1 MRETVIVNQ
10 KEQRR
15 IRVLVEVVG
24 GRMTVG
30 QAAESMNL
38 SVRQTQR
45 ILAAFRKE
53 GAAGVAHGNRGRQP
67 VHSIDEERRAHVE
80 MLARTTYR
88 NCNDS
93 HLCELLAEREG
104 VVLSRSSVRRIR
116 RDAGLASPR
125 TRHQPAHRVRR
136 ERRTTAG
143 QLVQIDGSQHHWFGA
158 DQPRAVLMAGIDDAT
173 SDVVSA
179 HFRETEDSQ
188 GYLQLLH
195 DLVSTHGCPVAL
207 YHDKHQIFVSPDP
220 ESVDDQLAGRSPLT
234 QVGRA
239 IAELGIEPITA
250 HSPQAKGR
258 IERLFGTFQDR
269 LLTELDLAGVTT
281 IPDANRFLQTFL
293 PRYNQRF
300 MRAATMPGSA
310 YEPIPET
317 VDLASICCF
326 KYWRTVANDNT
337 VRFQHQHLQLLPGAT
352 RISYARARVQ
362 VHQHL
367 DGSLA
372 VFAADELVASQP
384 APIEPPVLRAKSGRV
399 TEPSSFMGE
408 PPPDAERDE
417 LAAWNTTPPTVTPSR
432 STPARNHPWRQG
444 FKRKVTQ
451 S

>member
-1 MRETVIVNQ
+1 MRETITVNQ
-10 KEQRR
+10 KEQGR

-30 QAAESMNL
+30 EAAESMNL

-53 GAAGVAHGNRGRQP
+53 GAAGVAHGNRGRHP
-67 VHSIDEERRAHVE
+67 VHTIDEEVRRKVVD
-80 MLARTTYR
+80 LVRTTYSR
-88 NCNDS
+88 CNDS
-93 HLCELLAEREG
+93 HLTELLAEREG
-104 VVLSRSSVRRIR
+104 IVLSRTSVRRIR
-116 RDAGLASPR
+116 RNAGLASPR
-125 TRHQPAHRVRR
+125 QRRQPAHRVRR
-136 ERRTTAG
+136 ARRTTAG
-143 QLVQIDGSQHHWFGA
+143 QLVQIDGSDHHWFGP
-158 DQPRAVLMAGIDDAT
+158 DLPRTVLMAGIDDAT
-173 SDVVSA
+173 SEAVSV

-195 DLVSTHGCPVAL
+195 DLVSTRGRPVAL

-220 ESVDDQLAGRSPLT
+220 ESIDDQLAGRPPLT

-239 IAELGIEPITA
+239 IAELGIHPIAA

-269 LLTELDLAGVTT
+269 LMTELALAGVTT

-300 MRAATMPGSA
+300 MRAAITPGSA
-310 YEPIPET
+310 YEPVPET

-337 VRFQHQHLQLLPGAT
+337 VRFQRQLLQLLPGAT

-372 VFAADELVASQP
+372 VFVGDERVASQP
-384 APIEPPVLRAKSGRV
+384 APAEPPVLRAKSGRV
-399 TEPSSFMGE
+399 TEPSSLLQE
-408 PPPDAERDE
+408 PEVDAGREE
-417 LAAWNTTPPTVTPSR
+417 LATWHATPPAQTPSR
-432 STPARNHPWRQG
+432 STPARNHPWRHG
-444 FKRKVTQ
+444 FKQKVTQ

>member
-67 VHSIDEERRAHVE
+67 VHTIEERNRARVVE
-80 MLARTTYR
+80 LASSIYR
-88 NCNDS
+88 ACNDR
-93 HLCELLAEREG
+93 HLTELLAEREG
-104 VVLSRSSVRRIR
+104 IVLSRSSVRRIR

-125 TRHQPAHRVRR
+125 QRRQPVHRVRR
-136 ERRTTAG
+136 ARRTTAG
-143 QLVQIDGSQHHWFGA
+143 HLVQIDGSQHHWFGA
-158 DQPRAVLMAGIDDAT
+158 DQPQAVLMAGIDDAT
-173 SDVVSA
+173 SEVVSA
-179 HFRETEDSQ
+179 HFRETEDGQ
-188 GYLQLLH
+188 GYLQLLS
-195 DLVSTHGCPVAL
+195 DLVSTHGRPLAL
-207 YHDKHQIFVSPDP
+207 YHDKHQIFVNPEP
-220 ESVDDQLAGRSPLT
+220 ESIDDQLAGRPSLT

-239 IAELGIEPITA
+239 IAELGVEAITA

-258 IERLFGTFQDR
+258 IERLFGTLQDR
-269 LLTELDLAGVTT
+269 LIVELALAGITT
-281 IPDANRFLQTFL
+281 IADANRFLQTFL
-293 PRYNQRF
+293 PRHNQRF
-300 MRAATMPGSA
+300 MREPAMPGSA
-310 YEPIPET
+310 YAPMPET

-337 VRFQHQHLQLLPGAT
+337 VRFAHQHLQLLPGAT

-372 VFAADELVASQP
+372 VFAGDELVATQP
-384 APIEPPVLRAKSGRV
+384 APVDPPVLRATSGRV
-399 TEPSSFMGE
+399 TEPSSFIEE
-408 PPPDAERDE
+408 PETDAARDE
-417 LAAWNTTPPTVTPSR
+417 LATWQSASPAQTPSR
-432 STPARNHPWRQG
+432 SSPARNHPWRQG

>member
-10 KEQRR
+10 QEQGR

-24 GRMTVG
+24 ERMTVG

-67 VHSIDEERRAHVE
+67 VHAIEEQERARVQE
-80 MLARTTYR
+80 LARTTYR
-88 NCNDS
+88 DCNDS
-93 HLCELLAEREG
+93 HLTELLAEREG
-104 VVLSRSSVRRIR
+104 IVLSRSSVRRIR

-125 TRHQPAHRVRR
+125 QRRQPAHRVRR
-136 ERRTTAG
+136 ARRATAG
-143 QLVQIDGSQHHWFGA
+143 QLVQIDGSHHHWFGP
-158 DQPRAVLMAGIDDAT
+158 DQPRTVLMAGIDDAT
-173 SDVVSA
+173 SEVVSA

-188 GYLQLLH
+188 GYLQLLQN
-195 DLVSTHGCPVAL
+195 LVSTHGRPVAL
-207 YHDKHQIFVSPDP
+207 YHDKHQIFVSPEP
-220 ESVDDQLAGRSPLT
+220 ETIDDQLAGSAPLT

-239 IAELGIEPITA
+239 IAELGITPITA

-269 LLTELDLAGVTT
+269 LITELALAGVTT
-281 IPDANRFLQTFL
+281 IAEANTFL
-293 PRYNQRF
+293 HTFVPRYNQRF
-300 MRAATMPGSA
+300 MRAPTTSGSA
-310 YEPIPET
+310 YDPIPET

-337 VRFQHQHLQLLPGAT
+337 VRFQRQQLQLLPGPT
-352 RISYARARVQ
+352 RISYARARAQ
-362 VHQHL
+362 IHQHL

-372 VFAADELVASQP
+372 VFVADECVATQP
-384 APIEPPVLRAKSGRV
+384 APVEPPVLRAQSGRV
-399 TEPSSFMGE
+399 TEPSPRMGE
-408 PPPDAERDE
+408 PAPDAERDE
-417 LAAWNTTPPTVTPSR
+417 LAAWYTTPPAQTPSR
-432 STPARNHPWRQG
+432 SIPARNHPWRQG